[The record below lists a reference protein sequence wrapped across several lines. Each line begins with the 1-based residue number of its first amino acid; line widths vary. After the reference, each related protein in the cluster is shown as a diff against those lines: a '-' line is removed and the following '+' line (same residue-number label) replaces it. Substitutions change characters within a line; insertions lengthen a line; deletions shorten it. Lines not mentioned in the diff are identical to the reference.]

1 LTISNDATSP
11 INGKTEIIYGSDNV
25 EWKSIQFIQNAIK
38 KMDICFDNKGASIV
52 TKIDAYTKGYNDMRK
67 RGGKIRCVTEITAY
81 NIDYCKKLFNMVDE
95 LRHFDG
101 LKGSLAV
108 NETEYMATNTLEEAK
123 PLTELIYSNIKEIV
137 KHHQYTFNT
146 FWNKAIPFEQRIRD
160 IEEGVE
166 PKKTEIL
173 ENAEE
178 ISKRIVHII
187 KKSDILCICST
198 IGGMQF
204 SYINFFYVIKE
215 TMEKFQNGK
224 HKGIRW
230 LISINDIKDIELV
243 KIFLNEGIKIKH
255 IYSTPFVSYVL
266 SNSFLAS
273 TIENIDKERMITSM
287 LTSNY
292 PLYLEHYNAIFD
304 EQWKTGIDAKDRIKD
319 IEKGRYVNIK
329 ILPNSK
335 ESIKLTYEL
344 FGKVKY
350 EVLIMLPSLNGFFR
364 TEKSYGFK
372 ILNGLASKGIK
383 VKVLSPLDYKNQA
396 KVDQI
401 ISNYNH
407 IEFRNLQFTLETVNR
422 ITIFDRA
429 KTMILEIKD
438 DTKDNFIDV
447 FGLGIFIESK
457 STALSYAEIFDSLW
471 KQAEMY
477 DQLEYQKKMQ
487 KEFINIAAHELR
499 TPIQPILGLTEIV
512 KNEIKDNHRHKELLD
527 IVISNAKK
535 LKKLSDD
542 ILDVTKIESHYLQLN
557 KETFNLNDIILDIIN
572 NYRNS
577 LHDKIIKFEY
587 FFSIDNVII
596 YADKNRISQVIS
608 SLIENSVKFISEE
621 EEEEERIISIT
632 TEKKKSNTSDTAT
645 QEKVV
650 VSVKDTGIGIDKEL
664 LPRLFTK
671 FSSKS
676 FHGTGLGLFI
686 SKNIVEAHGGKIWAE
701 NNKDGQGATFG
712 FSLPFVR

>member
-1 LTISNDATSP
+1 
-11 INGKTEIIYGSDNV
+11 
-25 EWKSIQFIQNAIK
+25 
-38 KMDICFDNKGASIV
+38 M
-52 TKIDAYTKGYNDMRK
+52 
-67 RGGKIRCVTEITAY
+67 
-81 NIDYCKKLFNMVDE
+81 
-95 LRHFDG
+95 
-101 LKGSLAV
+101 
-108 NETEYMATNTLEEAK
+108 
-123 PLTELIYSNIKEIV
+123 
-137 KHHQYTFNT
+137 
-146 FWNKAIPFEQRIRD
+146 
-160 IEEGVE
+160 
-166 PKKTEIL
+166 
-173 ENAEE
+173 
-178 ISKRIVHII
+178 
-187 KKSDILCICST
+187 
-198 IGGMQF
+198 
-204 SYINFFYVIKE
+204 
-215 TMEKFQNGK
+215 
-224 HKGIRW
+224 
-230 LISINDIKDIELV
+230 
-243 KIFLNEGIKIKH
+243 
-255 IYSTPFVSYVL
+255 
-266 SNSFLAS
+266 
-273 TIENIDKERMITSM
+273 
-287 LTSNY
+287 
-292 PLYLEHYNAIFD
+292 
-304 EQWKTGIDAKDRIKD
+304 
-319 IEKGRYVNIK
+319 
-329 ILPNSK
+329 
-335 ESIKLTYEL
+335 
-344 FGKVKY
+344 
-350 EVLIMLPSLNGFFR
+350 
-364 TEKSYGFK
+364 
-372 ILNGLASKGIK
+372 ASKGIK

-572 NYRNS
+572 NYKNS

-621 EEEEERIISIT
+621 EEEEEE
-632 TEKKKSNTSDTAT
+632 EK
-645 QEKVV
+645 
-650 VSVKDTGIGIDKEL
+650 
-664 LPRLFTK
+664 
-671 FSSKS
+671 
-676 FHGTGLGLFI
+676 GLY
-686 SKNIVEAHGGKIWAE
+686 
-701 NNKDGQGATFG
+701 Q
-712 FSLPFVR
+712 